1 MATYSAPV
9 LSENN
14 HKVYIDIT
22 ETTNVASNTS
32 SISWKVYYKVE
43 GNGSYFH
50 YNNGNSLIVK
60 LNGTEYY
67 NGNPGAI
74 NVDYPNSK
82 DLTSGNFTF
91 SHNSDGSGSFSV
103 YVYFKQSQ
111 KTNCTA
117 TINTTF
123 TCTPIKRTFTVTY
136 HGNGGYGSMENST
149 ATLGSNFKT
158 SKNTFTKPGH
168 AFNGWKHTAPNG
180 EEVTWHLNGSGM
192 YESGIPWTWT
202 YEYDVKLYAQWI
214 PAKDVYDITFDGNG
228 GEIELIED
236 SNIVP
241 TLKCS
246 KNKNSSFSLSN
257 IIPMRL
263 GYTFKYW
270 LAKQS
275 DTPILIKYGYYQE
288 YNDKDNNA
296 EPIKSVWMKRISSD
310 GTSHGTDGWEILV
323 NATNCSMIKA
333 PTWTTYNGQNDDL
346 IWHELGSGNWERN
359 EHNFNFGTWIETRN
373 HKDELIDYITHLYAY
388 DSYGN
393 QLGTAYSVGT
403 GSYSVEFYPEN
414 SYSYNQDVTLYAHW
428 EANIY
433 DITINLENGN
443 INGDSSPIVLEEAL
457 TFDETSF
464 YSNLADYIPVKPSYE
479 FDGFYDSEG
488 IKVYDKEGNTV
499 ESKYWNN
506 DGQYIHAGDLILYA
520 HWKPLNLAY
529 YNSNGKWVLCNSYVK
544 DNGIWKP
551 AIMNLKTEQDW
562 ITIV

>member
-1 MATYSAPV
+1 MALSGSIETAGFKFSNGTTRTLVLEWSATQSKQANTSTVSWIFKCGGTNTNSWVNGKNFQSQVADKHWSNLTGDAIP
-9 LSENN
+9 LYNGTILASGNETIHHDIDGNASFYTGISG
-14 HKVYIDIT
+14 YIGQYGSAFEKT
-22 ETTNVASNTS
+22 ASNTWTLDT
-32 SISWKVYYKVE
+32 IKRKYKV
-43 GNGSYFH
+43 SY
-50 YNNGNSLIVK
+50 
-60 LNGTEYY
+60 
-67 NGNPGAI
+67 
-74 NVDYPNSK
+74 YP
-82 DLTSGNFTF
+82 
-91 SHNSDGSGSFSV
+91 
-103 YVYFKQSQ
+103 
-111 KTNCTA
+111 
-117 TINTTF
+117 
-123 TCTPIKRTFTVTY
+123 
-136 HGNGGYGSMENST
+136 NGGYGSMEDSI
-149 ATLGSNFKT
+149 ATLGSDFKT

-228 GEIELIED
+228 GEVKLID
-236 SNIVP
+236 DFNFVP

-246 KNKNSSFSLSN
+246 KNKNSAFPLSN
-257 IIPMRL
+257 ILSTRL

-288 YNDKDNNA
+288 YNDKDNNV
-296 EPIKSVWMKRISSD
+296 EPIKSVWMKRINSD

-346 IWHELGSGNWERN
+346 IWHELRSDNWEKN
-359 EHNFNFGTWIETRN
+359 GHNFNFGTWIETRN

-506 DGQYIHAGDLILYA
+506 DGQYIYAGDLILYA
-520 HWKPLNLAY
+520 HWKPLNLAHY
-529 YNSNGKWVLCNSYVK
+529 KLDGKWVLCNSYVK
-544 DNGIWKP
+544 DNGIWEP
-551 AIMNLKTEQDW
+551 AIINLKTEQGW
-562 ITIV
+562 